1 METFM
6 VVSPTGRFVASAIE
20 RTMLMMDIALGNM
33 QKEL

>member
-6 VVSPTGRFVASAIE
+6 VVFPIGRLVASAIE
-20 RTMLMMDIALGNM
+20 QTMLMIDIALGNM

>member
-6 VVSPTGRFVASAIE
+6 VVFPIGRLVASAIE
-20 RTMLMMDIALGNM
+20 RTMSMMDIALGNM